1 MGIGD
6 ALLAFIAA
14 LIFLSVLAGIV
25 KIAEKAKMRKYKK
38 WSEEAKA
45 KRIRKEQVTP
55 SE

>member
-25 KIAEKAKMRKYKK
+25 KIAEKAKMRKYKNG
-38 WSEEAKA
+38 AK
-45 KRIRKEQVTP
+45 KRKLNEFKMNK
-55 SE
+55 